1 LRTLRLRRPRK
12 MLSKPR
18 RAAIYVRV
26 STEWQTTDNQLLELQ
41 RVAEF
46 SGWKVVGIYRD
57 NGVSGGKG
65 RDQRSEFDRLLK
77 DATARRFDVVM
88 AWSLDRLSRSLR
100 DLVSFLG
107 DMRELGRDLYLHKER
122 IDTTT
127 TAGKLMFQVCGAFAE
142 FERETIRE
150 RVLAG
155 LARAKAQGRSS
166 AGRGW
171 PVPSKRK
178 FSGCAPGSSAF
189 ATSRGRLALGPRSF
203 KGCSET
209 RHRADRPPAP
219 GLVLLQRPGF
229 DRRATSGCTRPC
241 SPAD

>member
-1 LRTLRLRRPRK
+1 

-155 LARAKAQGRSS
+155 LARAKAQGRKL
-166 AGRGW
+166 GR
-171 PVPSKRK
+171 PRVARSVETKILRLRTRK
-178 FSGCAPGSSAF
+178 FGIRHIAREVGVG
-189 ATSRGRLALGPRSF
+189 TSVVQR
-203 KGCSET
+203 
-209 RHRADRPPAP
+209 
-219 GLVLLQRPGF
+219 VLRN
-229 DRRATSGCTRPC
+229 A
-241 SPAD
+241 A